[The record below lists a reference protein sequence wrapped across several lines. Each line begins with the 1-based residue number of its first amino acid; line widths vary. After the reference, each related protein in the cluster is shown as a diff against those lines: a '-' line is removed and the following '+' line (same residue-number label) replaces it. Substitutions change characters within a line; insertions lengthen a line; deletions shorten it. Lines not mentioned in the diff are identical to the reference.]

1 MSKTSPPRL
10 GKGLSALI
18 GPRTQSP
25 LAAPEVPVHPTAS
38 PAAPHPVTPSGDL
51 IRHIPVVQVVP
62 NPKQPR
68 TDFDETAL
76 EELAQSI
83 RGKGVLQP
91 ILVRPVADGRFELVA
106 GERRWRAVQRL
117 KLETIPAIVR
127 QISARDAVEI
137 ALIENLQREDLGP
150 LERARAYQQYT
161 EAFSASA
168 AELAERLG
176 ESRANVV
183 NYVRLLK
190 LPVEIQNMIQS
201 KELGMGQARALA
213 AITDP
218 QRQLAVAKLAVR
230 RNLSVRQ
237 VEALVQDAPTQ
248 APRVDVGGV
257 GVRRHLTQ
265 VETEFGKA
273 LGLPVRV
280 VAGRK
285 KNSGKI
291 VIAYRNLEE
300 FDRVASKLGAEA
312 LPE

>member
-1 MSKTSPPRL
+1 MSKASPPRL

-18 GPRTQSP
+18 GPRTAAP
-25 LAAPEVPVHPTAS
+25 LAAPDVPVKPADSTAL
-38 PAAPHPVTPSGDL
+38 PIAPSGDL
-51 IRHIPVVQVVP
+51 IQHIPVAQVTP
-62 NPKQPR
+62 NPRQPR
-68 TDFDETAL
+68 TEFDDASL

-91 ILVRPVADGRFELVA
+91 ILVRPVAEGRFELVA

-161 EAFSASA
+161 DTFHATP

-190 LPVEIQNMIQS
+190 LPAEIQSLIQR

-213 AITDP
+213 AIGDP

-248 APRVDVGGV
+248 APRVDLGGV
-257 GVRRHLTQ
+257 AVRRHLTQ
-265 VETEFGKA
+265 VETEFSKA

-280 VAGRK
+280 VGGRK
-285 KNSGKI
+285 KNSGKV

-300 FDRVASKLGAEA
+300 FDRIAAKLGVEA

>member
-1 MSKTSPPRL
+1 MSKSSPPRL

-18 GPRTQSP
+18 GPRPQGP
-25 LAAPEVPVHPTAS
+25 LAAPEVPVQPTHGSSS
-38 PAAPHPVTPSGDL
+38 PPVTPTGDL
-51 IRHIPVVQVVP
+51 IRHLPVAQVVP
-62 NPKQPR
+62 NPRQPR
-68 TDFDETAL
+68 TEFDEASL

-161 EAFSASA
+161 DTFNATP

-190 LPVEIQNMIQS
+190 LPAEIQALIQS

-213 AITDP
+213 GIADP

-248 APRVDVGGV
+248 VSRVELGGV
-257 GVRRHLTQ
+257 AVRRHLTQ
-265 VETEFGKA
+265 VESEFSKA

-285 KNSGKI
+285 KNSGKVVI
-291 VIAYRNLEE
+291 VYRNLDE
-300 FDRVASKLGAEA
+300 FDRIAAKLGVEA